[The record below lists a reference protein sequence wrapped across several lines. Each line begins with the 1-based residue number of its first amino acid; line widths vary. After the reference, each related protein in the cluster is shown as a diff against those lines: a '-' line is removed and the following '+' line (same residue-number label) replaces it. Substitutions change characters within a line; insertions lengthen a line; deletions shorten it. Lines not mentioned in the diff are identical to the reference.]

1 MREVLLV
8 IGKLFC
14 SALFILGFC
23 LAAKAGILQLI
34 VYLIIPFAL
43 CAVFPWDWLERKCK
57 RFMEGFKWR
66 NR

>member
-1 MREVLLV
+1 MSEVLLV

-23 LAAKAGILQLI
+23 LAAKAETLQFI
-34 VYLIIPFAL
+34 VYLIILFAL
-43 CAVFPWDWLERKCK
+43 RAVFPWDWLEQKCK